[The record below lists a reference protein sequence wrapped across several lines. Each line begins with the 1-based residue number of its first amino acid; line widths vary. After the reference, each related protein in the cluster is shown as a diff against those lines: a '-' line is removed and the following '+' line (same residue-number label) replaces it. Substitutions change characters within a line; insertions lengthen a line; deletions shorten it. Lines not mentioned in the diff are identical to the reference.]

1 MDNVLLLGGVET
13 ALIIC
18 IALRYFLQADIV
30 ISHPR
35 NSPTIVLMITLR
47 GVSWCFWSLAL

>member
-47 GVSWCFWSLAL
+47 GVS